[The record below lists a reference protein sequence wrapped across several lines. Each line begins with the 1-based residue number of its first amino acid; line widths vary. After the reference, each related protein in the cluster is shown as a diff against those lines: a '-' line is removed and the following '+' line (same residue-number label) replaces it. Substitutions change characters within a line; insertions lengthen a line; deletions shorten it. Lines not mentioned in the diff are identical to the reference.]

1 MYISLHYFICSW
13 KSLNLTSI
21 CFSHAHVCSLLHVHA
36 CACTHMCFTVAV
48 YQFEISGS
56 WSIRKAGV
64 VVRQFRPLFLYL
76 LDTSRRCLPWDKAHS
91 FISIWYRTVCFN
103 HVCKGY
109 VHKDACAWFLV
120 VFLCWQ
126 LSDILEVTF
135 AKPTFS
141 LKDQDNEACEFFPL
155 KYML

>member
-1 MYISLHYFICSW
+1 MFLKISQSDIHLLLTCTCMFPVTCTCMCMY
-13 KSLNLTSI
+13 T
-21 CFSHAHVCSLLHVHA
+21 HVLYRGRLPIWN
-36 CACTHMCFTVAV
+36 T
-48 YQFEISGS
+48 EISGS